1 MLKLILIS
9 LIYRKSTIIR
19 LSYFTLQ
26 GNLVLDGRLRES
38 IPTKDLQT
46 DLKPLNLK
54 IVTDITDY
62 INEALTAN
70 QLLKGIPGK
79 DKIDQIIGDL
89 QTAWSDVINGS
100 LVEVVKYQQYISINS
115 QELTGV
121 LYKITVGGQTRNPKL
136 FRAPVIASDLAYTGN
151 DVLKINKLYKLSLNG
166 LILSGDAREIVKQQI
181 FTRVWFD
188 YLQLRSNRD
197 SLEITFYKSDV
208 NFGLVGEVVSTIL
221 YSVTT
226 NNILYHPGIKSPV
239 TETATFLQA
248 VTSVVPEAQFFGSS
262 RTLIRRD
269 RTFSIIIEKQLTKE
283 DISTIKT
290 ELSTEWSGIEPA
302 LDELPKVIGITEST
316 DSQMK

>member
-1 MLKLILIS
+1 MKLILIS